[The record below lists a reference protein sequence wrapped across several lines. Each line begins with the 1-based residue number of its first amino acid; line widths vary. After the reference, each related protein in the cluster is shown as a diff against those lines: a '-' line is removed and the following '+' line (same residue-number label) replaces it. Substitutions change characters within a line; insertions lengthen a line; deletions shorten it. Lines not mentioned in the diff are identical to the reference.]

1 MQSHILWELQHDEV
15 LQKLWQL
22 PRQYVEN
29 TNEWRNSNEK
39 YIQFREYPNED
50 EDASTVTKLMRPTIN
65 FKNVIKAQLMAF
77 NRTWQKHWAFIN
89 IRKNIVTECVNA
101 KKNSSWIWFDIIHKC
116 YNHQMYALKYDYYKI
131 VLSYTR
137 YNNCVEKRCNTRN
150 RKMKNIWNK

>member
-1 MQSHILWELQHDEV
+1 MKYYKNCDNCCDNMLKTPMNDAIV
-15 LQKLWQL
+15 
-22 PRQYVEN
+22 
-29 TNEWRNSNEK
+29 NEK

-77 NRTWQKHWAFIN
+77 NRTWQKYWAFN

-101 KKNSSWIWFDIIHKC
+101 KKNSSWIWFDITHKC
-116 YNHQMYALKYDYYKI
+116 YNHRMYVLKYMITIKLYFR
-131 VLSYTR
+131 TR
-137 YNNCVEKRCNTRN
+137 YNNCIEKRCNTWN